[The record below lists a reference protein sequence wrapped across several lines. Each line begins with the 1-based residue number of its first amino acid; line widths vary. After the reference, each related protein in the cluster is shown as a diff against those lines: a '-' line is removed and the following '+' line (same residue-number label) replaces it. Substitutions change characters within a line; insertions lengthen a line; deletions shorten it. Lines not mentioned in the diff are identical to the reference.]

1 MGDMT
6 NRELGLA
13 AAFGALVVDQVVK
26 LLMLYQFDFISMPR
40 DARIFV
46 LPVFDL
52 VMWKN
57 PGISFGWFSANSPA
71 GIAAL
76 ITVELLVIAALTWW
90 MWNALRKPLAIGLG
104 LVIGG
109 ALGNLADRF
118 IHGWVAD
125 FFFLHAFGWDFFAC
139 NPADI
144 AISAGVLLLIYDS
157 VMDGGAPQRQEA
169 G

>member
-1 MGDMT
+1 MT
-6 NRELGLA
+6 NRQLGIM
-13 AAFGALVVDQVVK
+13 GALGALLVDQGIK
-26 LLMLYQFDFISMPR
+26 LLMLYNLDFISMPR
-40 DARIFV
+40 DVRIFV

-57 PGISFGWFSANSPA
+57 PGISFGWFSSNSPA
-71 GIAAL
+71 GIAML
-76 ITVELLVIAALTWW
+76 ITVELLVIAALSWW
-90 MWNALRKPLAIGLG
+90 MWQAARRPLAIGLG

-125 FFFLHAFGWDFFAC
+125 FFFLHAFGWNFFAC

-144 AISAGVLLLIYDS
+144 CISAGVLLLIYDS
-157 VMDGGAPQRQEA
+157 VMDSGVQRQGVA
-169 G
+169 

>member
-1 MGDMT
+1 MT
-6 NRELGLA
+6 PRQLGFLTA
-13 AAFGALVVDQVVK
+13 AVALVADQAVK
-26 LLMLYQFDFISMPR
+26 LVMLYGFGFADMAR

-57 PGISFGWFSANSPA
+57 SGISFGWFSSESPA

-76 ITVELLVIAALTWW
+76 ITVELLVVAALGAW
-90 MWNALRKPLAIGLG
+90 MWTSARRVFCIGLG

-125 FFFLHAFGWDFFAC
+125 FFFLHAFGWNFFAC

-144 AISAGVLLLIYDS
+144 MISAGVLLLIYDS
-157 VMDGGAPQRQEA
+157 AIDTRAPERQGA

>member
-1 MGDMT
+1 MT
-6 NRELGLA
+6 PRQLGVATAL
-13 AAFGALVVDQVVK
+13 GALVLDQAVK
-26 LLMLYQFDFISMPR
+26 GVMLYGFGFADMAR
-40 DARIFV
+40 DVRIFV

-57 PGISFGWFSANSPA
+57 AGISFGWFSSNSPA
-71 GIAAL
+71 GIAGL
-76 ITVELLVIAALTWW
+76 ITVELMVVAALGAW
-90 MWNALRKPLAIGLG
+90 MWNAARKPITIGLG

-125 FFFLHAFGWDFFAC
+125 FFFLHAFGWNFFAC

-144 AISAGVLLLIYDS
+144 FISAGVLLLIYDS
-157 VMDGGAPQRQEA
+157 VVDSGVQQGAGA